1 MPNRTYVAR
10 DRICGQ
16 NTGMSTRGLLEDLVD
31 FAESESNRSK
41 PKFKVI
47 REPSVRFPNFS
58 VEIFV
63 DGNNTDYSRNDI
75 DSVLDNPDRD
85 KFLSVAVPLSDTR
98 SNSQTLMIINN
109 SETTYK
115 TLLTLYHSDDTKY
128 STRVNV
134 YDDVE
139 LAEIEGEYSLMYKIE
154 VGRSGVNVGSQ
165 LRSVLGGRDDCYLYE
180 LLDNT
185 GDKSVVLDKTL
196 V

>member
-10 DRICGQ
+10 DRICDQ
-16 NTGMSTRGLLEDLVD
+16 NTGTSTHELLEDLVD
-31 FAESESNRSK
+31 FAESASNRSK

-63 DGNNTDYSRNDI
+63 DGTNTNYSRNKI
-75 DSVLDNPDRD
+75 DSVLNNPDKDR
-85 KFLSVAVPLSDTR
+85 FLSVAVPLSDTR
-98 SNSQTLMIINN
+98 SNSQTLMIINK
-109 SETTYK
+109 SEPTYK

-139 LAEIEGEYSLMYKIE
+139 LAEIEDDYSLMYKIE
-154 VGRSGVNVGSQ
+154 VGRSGVNIGSE
-165 LRSVLGGRDDCYLYE
+165 LRSVLEGRDDCYLYE

-185 GDKSVVLDKTL
+185 GDESLVLDESL

>member
-1 MPNRTYVAR
+1 
-10 DRICGQ
+10 
-16 NTGMSTRGLLEDLVD
+16 MSTRGLLEDLVD

-75 DSVLDNPDRD
+75 DSVLDSPDRD

-185 GDKSVVLDKTL
+185 GDESVVLDKTL